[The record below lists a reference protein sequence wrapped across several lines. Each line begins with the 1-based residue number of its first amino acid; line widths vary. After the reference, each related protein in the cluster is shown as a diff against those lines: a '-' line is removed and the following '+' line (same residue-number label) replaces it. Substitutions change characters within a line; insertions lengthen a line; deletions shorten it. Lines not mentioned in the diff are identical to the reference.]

1 MSEYVRYVAYMMERN
16 LDRCPEGVSQ
26 QIVLFDLKGFSL
38 MNNNMS
44 MLRELIAI
52 NQAHYPERLSL
63 ALVINAPP
71 VFTWVW
77 QTLKGWIDVN
87 TAKKVHVMSVGY
99 ERFLIEHIDALV
111 LEGKYGGA
119 RTREYPIPP
128 EIEEPPR
135 HLATDGAANKEG
147 AGWLSMQPSPSS

>member
-1 MSEYVRYVAYMMERN
+1 MRYVAYMMERN

-38 MNNNMS
+38 INNNMT

-71 VFTWVW
+71 VFAWVW
-77 QTLKGWIDVN
+77 QTLKGWVDAS
-87 TAKKVHVMSVGY
+87 TAEKVHVMSEGY
-99 ERFLIEHIDALV
+99 ERVLLEHIDRLV
-111 LEGKYGGA
+111 LEEKYGGA
-119 RTREYPIPP
+119 RNHEYPVPP
-128 EIEEPPR
+128 EIEESPR
-135 HLATDGAANKEG
+135 QLPADGAAGVEG
-147 AGWLSMQPSPSS
+147 LVGWLSMQPSPSL